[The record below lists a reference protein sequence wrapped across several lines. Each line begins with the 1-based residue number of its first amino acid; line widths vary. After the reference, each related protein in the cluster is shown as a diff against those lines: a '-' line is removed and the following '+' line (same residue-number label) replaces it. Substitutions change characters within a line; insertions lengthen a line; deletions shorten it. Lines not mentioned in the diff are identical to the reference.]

1 MTRIELARQGRITDE
16 MRDVALAEGVEA
28 EYIRK
33 ELAEGTII
41 ISNNVLRRNIP
52 PLAIGKGLRTKINAN
67 IGTSQDRL
75 DINEELEKL
84 KVSIEAGADA
94 VMDLS
99 TGGDIDAIRKTI
111 LKESSVPIGTVPIYQ
126 AALAAKNK
134 GKSFVELSKDEFF
147 RSGGDIDAIRKTI
160 LKESSVPIGTVPIYQ
175 AALAAKNK
183 GKSFVELSKDE
194 FF

>member
-1 MTRIELARQGRITDE
+1 MTRIELARQGKITDE
-16 MRDVALAEGVEA
+16 MREVALSEGVEA

-33 ELAEGTII
+33 ELASGTVII
-41 ISNNVLRRNIP
+41 TNNVLRRNIA

-75 DINEELEKL
+75 DINEELKKL

-99 TGGDIDAIRKTI
+99 TGGEIEAIRKTI

-126 AALAAKNK
+126 AALAAQKK

-147 RSGGDIDAIRKTI
+147 EVIERQAEEGGD
-160 LKESSVPIGTVPIYQ
+160 
-175 AALAAKNK
+175 
-183 GKSFVELSKDE
+183 FVTGHTGIT
-194 FF
+194 